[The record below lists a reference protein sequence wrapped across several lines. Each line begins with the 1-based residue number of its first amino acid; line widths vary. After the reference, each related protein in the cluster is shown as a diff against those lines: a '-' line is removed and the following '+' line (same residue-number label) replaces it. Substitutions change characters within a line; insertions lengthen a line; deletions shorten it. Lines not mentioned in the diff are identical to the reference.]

1 MGRNA
6 RVPQYYGGREYQ
18 ALKPAVDAAIARVLD
33 SGVFVESE
41 EVAAFEREF
50 SAFCGV
56 PHGVA
61 TASGST
67 ALLVGLHALGIG
79 RDDEVITAA
88 YTCSSTTSAISHAGA
103 KIRFADLDEETLT
116 LDPEQVRRQINL
128 ATRAILPVH
137 LHGQVADMQSICALA
152 DEHNLM
158 VLEDAALAAGAEQNG
173 RRVGGLG
180 HAGAISFAP
189 SKILGGMG
197 WGGILLTHDARVAH
211 RARRI
216 AAYGSRA
223 DEGDD
228 PEALEGFGAL
238 MSGIEAAILRAKMP
252 QLEVWIAQRRA
263 VCARYDEACDRLG
276 IRRLHPPANTTV
288 TSRVYIIRH
297 PDRDR
302 VIGEL
307 QSRGV
312 DAGKH
317 FTPPM
322 HLRPLYAHLG
332 YRPGDLPV
340 TERVASE
347 VICLPTHPHLSDA
360 DVERVCAALEKVA

>member
-1 MGRNA
+1 
-6 RVPQYYGGREYQ
+6 
-18 ALKPAVDAAIARVLD
+18 
-33 SGVFVESE
+33 
-41 EVAAFEREF
+41 
-50 SAFCGV
+50 
-56 PHGVA
+56 
-61 TASGST
+61 
-67 ALLVGLHALGIG
+67 
-79 RDDEVITAA
+79 VITAA

-116 LDPEQVRRQINL
+116 LDPEQVRRQITP

-137 LHGQVADMQSICALA
+137 LHGQVADMGALCALA

-158 VLEDAALAAGAEQNG
+158 VLEDAALAAGAEHNG

-197 WGGILLTHDARVAH
+197 WGGILLTHDARVAR

-238 MSGIEAAILRAKMP
+238 MSGLEAAILRAKLP
-252 QLEVWIAQRRA
+252 QLGGWIARRRA
-263 VCARYDEACDRLG
+263 VCARYDEACDQLS
-276 IRRLHPPANTTV
+276 IRRLHPPANITP

-297 PDRDR
+297 ADRDR
-302 VIGEL
+302 AISEL
-307 QSRGV
+307 QKQGV

-322 HLRPLYAHLG
+322 HLRPLYAGLG

-340 TERVASE
+340 TEQAVSE
-347 VICLPTHPHLSDA
+347 AICLPAHPYLSDA
-360 DVERVCAALEKVA
+360 DLERVIAALETVA